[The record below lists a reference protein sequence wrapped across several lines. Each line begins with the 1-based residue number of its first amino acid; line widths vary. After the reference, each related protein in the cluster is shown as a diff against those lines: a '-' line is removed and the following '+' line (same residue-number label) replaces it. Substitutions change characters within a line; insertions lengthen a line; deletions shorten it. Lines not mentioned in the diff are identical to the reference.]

1 MSSSFL
7 PSSLLGCSV
16 LIKWRIPSG
25 IYVDP
30 YQLQASV
37 MNKTVRFSSHV
48 NIEQMAHHAEPLTLH
63 SLPSLQC
70 GSTCRFSQSIQF
82 HLRYHLPSSINDY
95 AAASL
100 SSPSTYFSCDCA
112 SIDLTAVHK
121 CVWQSLPEHV
131 QIQHILVPIGSL
143 SHSPLV
149 TIVTIAISFIGIASV
164 AWASAVEWTWMLQLK
179 CFYKWCTVLGSIQKD
194 FVYCGRCNSNLYG
207 HKYRFPHFV
216 FHVSLVRGGGK
227 CTLQESWNF

>member
-37 MNKTVRFSSHV
+37 VNKTVRFSSHV
-48 NIEQMAHHAEPLTLH
+48 NIEQMAHQAEPLTLH
-63 SLPSLQC
+63 SLPRLQC
-70 GSTCRFSQSIQF
+70 GSSCSFSQAIQF

-100 SSPSTYFSCDCA
+100 SSPTTYFSCDCTL
-112 SIDLTAVHK
+112 INLTAVHK
-121 CVWQSLPEHV
+121 CLWQSLPEHV
-131 QIQHILVPIGSL
+131 QIQEVLVPIGSL

-149 TIVTIAISFIGIASV
+149 TIVTVAISFIGIASV
-164 AWASAVEWTWMLQLK
+164 AWASAVE
-179 CFYKWCTVLGSIQKD
+179 
-194 FVYCGRCNSNLYG
+194 
-207 HKYRFPHFV
+207 
-216 FHVSLVRGGGK
+216 
-227 CTLQESWNF
+227 

>member
-48 NIEQMAHHAEPLTLH
+48 NIEQMAHNAEPLTLY
-63 SLPSLQC
+63 SLPGLQC
-70 GSTCRFSQSIQF
+70 GSSCSFSQSIQF
-82 HLRYHLPSSINDY
+82 HLRYHLPSNINDY
-95 AAASL
+95 TTASL
-100 SSPSTYFSCDCA
+100 SSPTTYFSCDCT
-112 SIDLTAVHK
+112 SIDLMAVHK
-121 CVWQSLPEHV
+121 CLWHSLPEHV
-131 QIQHILVPIGSL
+131 QIQEVLVPIGSL

-164 AWASAVEWTWMLQLK
+164 AWASAVE
-179 CFYKWCTVLGSIQKD
+179 
-194 FVYCGRCNSNLYG
+194 
-207 HKYRFPHFV
+207 
-216 FHVSLVRGGGK
+216 
-227 CTLQESWNF
+227 